1 MRILYVASE
10 ATPFCASG
18 GLGDV
23 MGSLPTAV
31 ADLCDG
37 YEVGVILPLYHS
49 VREKYREALNRRTAF
64 SFYLS
69 WRHVPCT
76 VYEIEKDGVSYF
88 FVDNPYYFQRDSMYG
103 LFDDGERFA
112 YFSRAVIEF
121 ILRDEF
127 CPDILHAND
136 WQSALSVVY
145 LHLMKAEIPRFSC
158 IKTIFTIHNIEYQG
172 CYHKDILC
180 DVFGIDTKDAPRLE
194 FDGFINLLKAA
205 AVTAD
210 AVTTVSPSYAEEL
223 RDPAVAFG
231 LHPITQMLGPRLTGI
246 INGID
251 SVYFDPEGDEI
262 SYPYGISNA
271 IEGKAKNKCA
281 LQKRLSLPID
291 AGIPLAI
298 MVTRLTESKGID
310 LVLRAFDA
318 LMDHKMQIVI
328 LGSGEKRYEWELSSL
343 CQRYGERARCI
354 IGFDRQLSKEMY
366 AAADVFLMPSKTEPC
381 GLAQMIACRY
391 GAIPIVHAV
400 GGLRDSIVP
409 YGCEGGNG
417 FVFYEY
423 GADQL
428 ISSVREA
435 LALYRDPS
443 KWEGLIKSAM
453 ETDFSWSASAEGYK
467 LLYRKILS

>member
-23 MGSLPTAV
+23 MGSLPSAV
-31 ADLCDG
+31 AALGDG

-49 VREKYREALNRRTAF
+49 VREKYREVLHARIAF

-76 VYEIEKDGVSYF
+76 VYETEKDGVLYF
-88 FVDNPYYFQRDSMYG
+88 FIDNPYYFQRDSMYG

-145 LHLMKAEIPRFSC
+145 LHLMKAEIPRVSC

-172 CYHKDILC
+172 CYHTNVLC
-180 DVFGIDTKDAPRLE
+180 DVFGIDPNESPRLE
-194 FDGFINLLKAA
+194 FDGFINLLKGA

-223 RDPAVAFG
+223 LTPAASFG
-231 LHPITQMLGPRLTGI
+231 LHPIIQMLGSKLTGI

-251 SVYFDPEGDEI
+251 HVYFDPFGDEI
-262 SYPYGISNA
+262 PYPYAIGNA
-271 IEGKAKNKCA
+271 IEGKRKNKCA
-281 LQKRLSLPID
+281 LQKRLALPID
-291 AGIPLAI
+291 EEIPFLI
-298 MVTRLTESKGID
+298 MVTRLTESKGIE
-310 LVLRAFDA
+310 LVLKAFDA
-318 LMDHKMQIVI
+318 LLEHKMQIVI

-343 CQRYGERARCI
+343 CQSHGDRARCI
-354 IGFDRQLSKEMY
+354 VGFDRQLSKEMY
-366 AAADVFLMPSKTEPC
+366 AAADLFLMPSKTEPC

-391 GAIPIVHAV
+391 GAVPIVHAV

-409 YGCEGGNG
+409 YGREGGNG

-428 ISSVREA
+428 ISSVHDA
-435 LALYRDPS
+435 LALYRDS
-443 KWEGLIKSAM
+443 LKWEGLVKEAM
-453 ETDFSWSASAEGYK
+453 QTDFSWRVSAERYGA
-467 LLYRKILS
+467 LYQKILS